1 MISSYL
7 ASEVRR
13 YSPGSCRGWLRGL
26 RKLFEQFVLIVI
38 QPLTP
43 YESTPPQPK
52 NDIPRPPKDLPK
64 SQLAQCQAIF
74 EEAQDR
80 REHIERKA
88 QWTFAAIAILIPFHA
103 SASLFLI
110 LELPLE
116 KGIGTFLFVL
126 LLFAAL
132 FLILS
137 FLSAARA
144 LSVQPRQFLFIKAI
158 INEDGT
164 FRKYK
169 RHFHARGL
177 LYCASTNT
185 AMNDHIAQFVKGAQ
199 VLMVLAALLLVTVA
213 TAELF
218 MILFSDNAQGMLR
231 PAKIEC
237 IVSAEDY

>member
-1 MISSYL
+1 M
-7 ASEVRR
+7 
-13 YSPGSCRGWLRGL
+13 
-26 RKLFEQFVLIVI
+26 VI

-43 YESTPPQPK
+43 YEPIPSQPEK
-52 NDIPRPPKDLPK
+52 DIPEPSTEIPK

-74 EEAQDR
+74 EETQVR
-80 REHIERKA
+80 REHIEGKA

-116 KGIGTFLFVL
+116 KGIGTILFVL

-144 LSVQPRQFLFIKAI
+144 LSVQPRQSLFIGAI
-158 INEDGT
+158 IQDDGT
-164 FRKYK
+164 FRKYR

-185 AMNDHIAQFVKGAQ
+185 AMNDHIAQFVKGAH
-199 VLMVLAALLLVTVA
+199 VLMVFAAMLLIAVA
-213 TAELF
+213 SAELF
-218 MILFSDNAQGMLR
+218 MILFSDNAQ
-231 PAKIEC
+231 EC
-237 IVSAEDY
+237 